1 LADVCKD
8 LASGEL
14 EDVNCAANLALV
26 RREVIVT
33 NADKVHAINQLV
45 GDHEMPT
52 CWGFGKRRVK
62 GAALRCNRTLVSAR
76 ALVWSCLSNR
86 ASFFAE

>member
-1 LADVCKD
+1 M
-8 LASGEL
+8 
-14 EDVNCAANLALV
+14 
-26 RREVIVT
+26 T

-62 GAALRCNRTLVSAR
+62 GTLPRAPHARILDVAFCKMVDKLTYDGAR
-76 ALVWSCLSNR
+76 AAR
-86 ASFFAE
+86 M

>member
-1 LADVCKD
+1 M
-8 LASGEL
+8 
-14 EDVNCAANLALV
+14 
-26 RREVIVT
+26 T

-62 GAALRCNRTLVSAR
+62 GAFLPCTGFPASAR
-76 ALVWSCLSNR
+76 ARLLSWLP
-86 ASFFAE
+86 AVAHCMTEELLADQQTMPTA

>member
-1 LADVCKD
+1 M
-8 LASGEL
+8 
-14 EDVNCAANLALV
+14 
-26 RREVIVT
+26 T

-62 GAALRCNRTLVSAR
+62 GAVLTLQEHSRERPCPSLGLAV
-76 ALVWSCLSNR
+76 LP
-86 ASFFAE
+86 

>member
-1 LADVCKD
+1 M
-8 LASGEL
+8 
-14 EDVNCAANLALV
+14 
-26 RREVIVT
+26 T

-62 GAALRCNRTLVSAR
+62 GAAFCCTPSPVPSRLVPSPCPSSRPIPSRHSTHAR
-76 ALVWSCLSNR
+76 VGSCLSCR
-86 ASFFAE
+86 DALLLVSS